1 MSTTHLALVGAGPRG
16 ISVLERL
23 AAYLRAASDKH
34 SQSGQTQYTH
44 PRVTVHIIDDSQI
57 GAGRVWDT
65 TQTRTLCMNTLADAV
80 TLFTEPG
87 STVGAPVLSG
97 PTLYEWIRLI
107 RGDDLLAALDA
118 GTLNY
123 DTDAEVVAAKQ
134 ELFRQHPPRD
144 GIAEDYREEL
154 AGSVEQSNPSRALYG
169 EYLRWVYRV
178 AVAQLPD
185 SVDVV
190 EHNSRA
196 IRIQQA
202 DREAQA
208 GNAGSTPD
216 YDARDSDAPD
226 YDTPDCGTR
235 DYDLITL
242 ADGTTISAHA
252 TVLATGWVLNAD
264 NDEQYQLRAANQSE
278 NLRWIGPNN
287 PVEQPVE
294 MIPAGQPVLV
304 RGLGMGFFDLMAL
317 CTLGRG
323 GFFEVDPTSRS
334 GLRYRASGTE
344 PRFVVTSRRGY
355 PFLPKSDYGSLPP
368 KAQMARLQDA
378 LAAAQ
383 NRARIDFSTDFAPA
397 IIRDAFEAFYRTLA
411 RVRPDAIMTSVD
423 EIISVIDST
432 PVHVLLDSHGVHGA
446 LAQHASEFCD
456 LQPYFHPRAESTS
469 QVADSLARDIDE
481 ALKGTDSP
489 IKAALWVFASCRKPV
504 GIAGSQ
510 GKFTPDSAAPT
521 LHEVMALGQ
530 MVGSGPPLFRS
541 QQLLALVDAGL
552 VDFLGAHPR
561 LEVSA
566 DEFMLTCGSGVA
578 ARRASATT
586 LVDAWLPKPDI
597 RVPADLLSQ
606 SLFASGRIRPF
617 VVDGAQTGSPETDS
631 NTRRT
636 IHPDGSQDSRLHIIG
651 IPTHAQMPDTTI
663 SPMPGTDPLMLQE
676 TDKTARSLHAII
688 RDLPDATRQS

>member
-1 MSTTHLALVGAGPRG
+1 MSTTHIALIGAGPRG

-34 SQSGQTQYTH
+34 SQPGHAQPSA

-65 TQTRTLCMNTLADAV
+65 DQTRTLCMNTLADAV

-87 STVGAPVLSG
+87 SSVGAPVLSG
-97 PTLYEWIRLI
+97 PTLYEWIRLL
-107 RGDDLLAALDA
+107 RGDDLLAALEAD
-118 GTLNY
+118 TLNY
-123 DTDAEVVAAKQ
+123 DTAAEVVAAKQ

-144 GIAEDYREEL
+144 GITEGYREEL

-202 DREAQA
+202 DIQRADRDAQA
-208 GNAGSTPD
+208 GSPDSASDYAAADVGTPN
-216 YDARDSDAPD
+216 
-226 YDTPDCGTR
+226 
-235 DYDLITL
+235 YDLITL
-242 ADGTTISAHA
+242 ADGTTVSAHA

-294 MIPAGQPVLV
+294 TIPAGQPVLV

-344 PRFVVTSRRGY
+344 PQFVVTSRRGY

-368 KAQMARLQDA
+368 KAQMPRLQDA

-383 NRARIDFSTDFAPA
+383 NWERIDFSIDFAPA

-411 RVRPDAIMTSVD
+411 RVRPDTIMTSVD

-432 PVHVLLDSHGVHGA
+432 PVHVLLDSHGVHSA
-446 LAQHASEFCD
+446 LARHTSEFCD

-469 QVADSLARDIDE
+469 QIADSLARDIDE

-489 IKAALWVFASCRKPV
+489 IKAALWVFASCRKHV

-510 GKFTPDSAAPT
+510 GKFTPDSASPS
-521 LHEVMALGQ
+521 LQEVMALGQ

-552 VDFLGAHPR
+552 VEFLGAYPQ
-561 LEVSA
+561 LEISA
-566 DEFMLTCGSGVA
+566 DEFTLTCGSGVA

-597 RVPADLLSQ
+597 RFPADLLSQ
-606 SLFASGRIRPF
+606 SLYASGRIRPF
-617 VVDGAQTGSPETDS
+617 VVDGVQTGSPETDTT
-631 NTRRT
+631 TRRT

-676 TDKTARSLHAII
+676 TDHTARSLHSII
-688 RDLPDATRQS
+688 RDLPDVIPQS

>member
-1 MSTTHLALVGAGPRG
+1 MSTTHIALIGAGPRG

-23 AAYLRAASDKH
+23 AAYLRAASGKH
-34 SQSGQTQYTH
+34 SRPGHTQPSS
-44 PRVTVHIIDDSQI
+44 PRVTVHIIDDAQI

-65 TQTRTLCMNTLADAV
+65 DQTRTLCMNTLADAV

-87 STVGAPVLSG
+87 SSVGAPVLSG
-97 PTLYEWIRLI
+97 PTLYEWIRLL
-107 RGDDLLAALDA
+107 RGDDLLAALEA
-118 GTLNY
+118 GSLNY
-123 DTDAEVVAAKQ
+123 DTAAEVVAAKQ

-196 IRIQQA
+196 ISIQQADIQQA
-202 DREAQA
+202 DRDAQA
-208 GNAGSTPD
+208 GNADSASD
-216 YDARDSDAPD
+216 YDAADVGSPN
-226 YDTPDCGTR
+226 
-235 DYDLITL
+235 YDLITL

-294 MIPAGQPVLV
+294 TIPAGQPVLV

-344 PRFVVTSRRGY
+344 PQFVVTSRRGY

-368 KAQMARLQDA
+368 KAQMPRLQDA
-378 LAAAQ
+378 MAAAQ
-383 NRARIDFSTDFAPA
+383 NWERIDFSIDFAPA

-411 RVRPDAIMTSVD
+411 RVRPDTIMTSVD
-423 EIISVIDST
+423 EIIAVIDST
-432 PVHVLLDSHGVHGA
+432 PVHMLLDSHGVHSA
-446 LAQHASEFCD
+446 LARHTSEFCD

-489 IKAALWVFASCRKPV
+489 IKAALWVFASCRKHV

-510 GKFTPDSAAPT
+510 GKFTPDSASPS
-521 LHEVMALGQ
+521 LQEVMALGQ

-552 VDFLGAHPR
+552 VEFLGADPQ
-561 LEVSA
+561 LEISA
-566 DEFMLTCGSGVA
+566 DEFTLTCGSGVA
-578 ARRASATT
+578 ARRASAAT

-597 RVPADLLSQ
+597 RFPADLLSQ
-606 SLFASGRIRPF
+606 SLYVSGRIRPF
-617 VVDGAQTGSPETDS
+617 VVDGVQTGSPETDTT
-631 NTRRT
+631 TRRT

-676 TDKTARSLHAII
+676 TDHTARSLHAII
-688 RDLPDATRQS
+688 RDLPDATAQS

>member
-1 MSTTHLALVGAGPRG
+1 MSTTHIALIGAGPRG

-23 AAYLRAASDKH
+23 AAYLRAASGKH
-34 SQSGQTQYTH
+34 SRPGHTQPSA
-44 PRVTVHIIDDSQI
+44 PRVTVHIIDDAQI

-65 TQTRTLCMNTLADAV
+65 DQTRTLCMNTLADAV

-87 STVGAPVLSG
+87 SSVGAPVLSG
-97 PTLYEWIRLI
+97 PTLYEWIRLL
-107 RGDDLLAALDA
+107 RGDDLLAALEA
-118 GTLNY
+118 GSLNY
-123 DTDAEVVAAKQ
+123 DTAAEVVAAKQ

-196 IRIQQA
+196 ISIQQADIQQA
-202 DREAQA
+202 DRDAQA
-208 GNAGSTPD
+208 GNADSASD
-216 YDARDSDAPD
+216 YDAADVGSPN
-226 YDTPDCGTR
+226 
-235 DYDLITL
+235 YDLITL

-294 MIPAGQPVLV
+294 TIPAGQPVLV

-344 PRFVVTSRRGY
+344 PQFVVTSRRGY

-368 KAQMARLQDA
+368 KAQMPRLQDA
-378 LAAAQ
+378 MAAAQ
-383 NRARIDFSTDFAPA
+383 NWERIDFSIDFAPA

-411 RVRPDAIMTSVD
+411 RVRPDTIMTSVD
-423 EIISVIDST
+423 EIIAVIDST
-432 PVHVLLDSHGVHGA
+432 PVHMLLDSHGVHSA
-446 LAQHASEFCD
+446 LARHTSEFCD

-489 IKAALWVFASCRKPV
+489 IKAALWVFASCRKHV

-510 GKFTPDSAAPT
+510 GKFTPDSASPS
-521 LHEVMALGQ
+521 LQEVMALGQ

-552 VDFLGAHPR
+552 VEFLGADPQ
-561 LEVSA
+561 LEISA
-566 DEFMLTCGSGVA
+566 DEFTLTCGSGVA
-578 ARRASATT
+578 ARRASAAT

-597 RVPADLLSQ
+597 RFPADLLSQ
-606 SLFASGRIRPF
+606 SLYVSGRIRPF
-617 VVDGAQTGSPETDS
+617 VVDGVQTGSPETDTT
-631 NTRRT
+631 TRRT

-676 TDKTARSLHAII
+676 TDHTARSLHAII
-688 RDLPDATRQS
+688 RDLPDATAQS

>member
-1 MSTTHLALVGAGPRG
+1 MNTTHIALIGAGPRG
-16 ISVLERL
+16 VSVLERL

-34 SQSGQTQYTH
+34 SQPGHTQPSA
-44 PRVTVHIIDDSQI
+44 PRVTVHIIDDAQI

-65 TQTRTLCMNTLADAV
+65 DQTRTLCMNTLADAV

-87 STVGAPVLSG
+87 SSVGAPVLSG

-107 RGDDLLAALDA
+107 RGDDLLAALEA

-123 DTDAEVVAAKQ
+123 DTAAEVVAAKQ

-202 DREAQA
+202 DIQRADRDAQA
-208 GNAGSTPD
+208 GNADSASD
-216 YDARDSDAPD
+216 YDAADVGTPN
-226 YDTPDCGTR
+226 YDF
-235 DYDLITL
+235 ITL

-294 MIPAGQPVLV
+294 TIPAGKPVLV

-344 PRFVVTSRRGY
+344 PQFVVTSRRGY

-368 KAQMARLQDA
+368 KAQMPRLQDA

-383 NRARIDFSTDFAPA
+383 NWERIDFSIDFAPA

-411 RVRPDAIMTSVD
+411 RVRPDTIVTSVD

-432 PVHVLLDSHGVHGA
+432 PVHVLLDSHGVHSA
-446 LAQHASEFCD
+446 LARHASEFCD

-489 IKAALWVFASCRKPV
+489 IKAALWVFASCRKHV

-510 GKFTPDSAAPT
+510 GKFTPDSASPS
-521 LHEVMALGQ
+521 LQEVMALGQ

-541 QQLLALVDAGL
+541 QQLFALVDAGL
-552 VDFLGAHPR
+552 VEFLGALPQ
-561 LEVSA
+561 LEISA
-566 DEFMLTCGSGVA
+566 DEFTLTCGSGVA

-597 RVPADLLSQ
+597 RFPADLLSQ

-617 VVDGAQTGSPETDS
+617 VVDGVETGSPETDTT
-631 NTRRT
+631 TRRT

-651 IPTHAQMPDTTI
+651 IPTHAQIPDTTI

-676 TDKTARSLHAII
+676 TDHTARSLHAII
-688 RDLPDATRQS
+688 RDLPDATPQS

>member
-1 MSTTHLALVGAGPRG
+1 MSTTHIALIGAGPRG

-23 AAYLRAASDKH
+23 AAYLQEASGKH
-34 SQSGQTQYTH
+34 SRPGHAQPSA

-65 TQTRTLCMNTLADAV
+65 DQTRTLCMNTLADAV

-87 STVGAPVLSG
+87 SSVGAPVLSG
-97 PTLYEWIRLI
+97 PTLYEWIRLL
-107 RGDDLLAALDA
+107 RGDDLLAALEA
-118 GTLNY
+118 GSLNY
-123 DTDAEVVAAKQ
+123 DTAAEVVAAKQ

-196 IRIQQA
+196 ISIQQADIQQA
-202 DREAQA
+202 DRDAQA
-208 GNAGSTPD
+208 GNADSASD
-216 YDARDSDAPD
+216 YDAADVGSPN
-226 YDTPDCGTR
+226 
-235 DYDLITL
+235 YDLITL

-278 NLRWIGPNN
+278 YLRWIGPNN

-294 MIPAGQPVLV
+294 TIPAGKPVLV

-344 PRFVVTSRRGY
+344 PQFVVTSRRGY

-368 KAQMARLQDA
+368 KAQMPRLQDA

-383 NRARIDFSTDFAPA
+383 DWERIDFSIDFAPS

-411 RVRPDAIMTSVD
+411 HVRPDTIVTSLD
-423 EIISVIDST
+423 EIVSVIDST
-432 PVHVLLDSHGVHGA
+432 PVHVLLDSHGVHSA
-446 LAQHASEFCD
+446 LARHTSDFCD

-489 IKAALWVFASCRKPV
+489 IKAALWVFASCRKHV

-510 GKFTPDSAAPT
+510 GKFTPDSASPS
-521 LHEVMALGQ
+521 LQEVMALGQ

-552 VDFLGAHPR
+552 VEFLGAYPQ
-561 LEVSA
+561 LEISA
-566 DEFMLTCGSGVA
+566 DEFTLTCGSGVT
-578 ARRASATT
+578 ARRASAAT

-597 RVPADLLSQ
+597 RFPADLLSQ
-606 SLFASGRIRPF
+606 SLYASGRIRPF
-617 VVDGAQTGSPETDS
+617 VVDGVQTGSPETDT

-636 IHPDGSQDSRLHIIG
+636 IHPDGVQDSRLHIIG

-676 TDKTARSLHAII
+676 TDHTARSLHAII
-688 RDLPDATRQS
+688 RDLPDATPQS

>member
-34 SQSGQTQYTH
+34 SQSGQTQHTH

-57 GAGRVWDT
+57 SAGRVWDT
-65 TQTRTLCMNTLADAV
+65 AQTRTLCMNTLADAV

-87 STVGAPVLSG
+87 SSVGAPVLSG

-134 ELFRQHPPRD
+134 ELFRQYPPRD

-196 IRIQQA
+196 VSIQQA

-208 GNAGSTPD
+208 GNAGS
-216 YDARDSDAPD
+216 AP
-226 YDTPDCGTR
+226 

-294 MIPAGQPVLV
+294 TIPAGQTVLV

-323 GFFEVDPTSRS
+323 GFFEVAPTSRS
-334 GLRYRASGTE
+334 GLRYRASGSE
-344 PRFVVTSRRGY
+344 PQFVVTSRRGY

-378 LAAAQ
+378 LAAAH
-383 NRARIDFSTDFAPA
+383 NWARIDFSTDFAPA

-411 RVRPDAIMTSVD
+411 RVRPDAITTSVD
-423 EIISVIDST
+423 EIVSVIDST

-446 LAQHASEFCD
+446 LARHTSEFCD

-489 IKAALWVFASCRKPV
+489 IKAALWVFASCRKHV

-510 GKFTPDSAAPT
+510 GKFTPDSASPH

-552 VDFLGAHPR
+552 VEFLGAHPQ
-561 LEVSA
+561 LEISA
-566 DEFMLTCGSGVA
+566 DEFILTCGSGVA
-578 ARRASATT
+578 ARRASAAT

-597 RVPADLLSQ
+597 RFPADLLSQ

-617 VVDGAQTGSPETDS
+617 VVDGAQTGSPETDIT
-631 NTRRT
+631 TRRT

-651 IPTHAQMPDTTI
+651 IPTHAQMPDATI

-676 TDKTARSLHAII
+676 TDRTARSLHAII

>member
-1 MSTTHLALVGAGPRG
+1 MSTTHIALIGAGPRG

-23 AAYLRAASDKH
+23 AAYLHEASGKH
-34 SQSGQTQYTH
+34 SRPGHAQPSA

-65 TQTRTLCMNTLADAV
+65 DQTRTLCMNTLADAV

-87 STVGAPVLSG
+87 SSVGAPVLSG
-97 PTLYEWIRLI
+97 PTLYEWIRLL
-107 RGDDLLAALDA
+107 RGDDLLAALEA
-118 GTLNY
+118 GSLNY
-123 DTDAEVVAAKQ
+123 DTAAEVVAAKQ

-196 IRIQQA
+196 ISIQQADIQQA
-202 DREAQA
+202 DRDAQA
-208 GNAGSTPD
+208 GNADSASD
-216 YDARDSDAPD
+216 YDAADVGSPN
-226 YDTPDCGTR
+226 
-235 DYDLITL
+235 YDLITL

-278 NLRWIGPNN
+278 DLRWIGPNN

-294 MIPAGQPVLV
+294 TIPAGKPVLV

-344 PRFVVTSRRGY
+344 PQFVVTSRRGY

-368 KAQMARLQDA
+368 KAQMPRLQDA

-383 NRARIDFSTDFAPA
+383 DWERIDFSIDFAPS

-411 RVRPDAIMTSVD
+411 HVRPDTIATSLD

-432 PVHVLLDSHGVHGA
+432 PVHVLLDSHGVHSA
-446 LAQHASEFCD
+446 LARHTSDFCD

-489 IKAALWVFASCRKPV
+489 IKAALWVFASCRKHV

-510 GKFTPDSAAPT
+510 GKFTPDSASPS
-521 LHEVMALGQ
+521 LQEVMALGQ

-552 VDFLGAHPR
+552 VEFLGAYPQ
-561 LEVSA
+561 LEISA
-566 DEFMLTCGSGVA
+566 DEFTLTCGSGVA

-597 RVPADLLSQ
+597 RFPADLLSQ

-617 VVDGAQTGSPETDS
+617 VVDGVQTGSPETDTT
-631 NTRRT
+631 TRRT
-636 IHPDGSQDSRLHIIG
+636 IHPDGVQDSRLHIIG

-676 TDKTARSLHAII
+676 TDHTARSLHAII
-688 RDLPDATRQS
+688 RDLPDATPQS

>member
-1 MSTTHLALVGAGPRG
+1 MSTTHIALIGAGPRG

-23 AAYLRAASDKH
+23 AAYLRAASGKH
-34 SQSGQTQYTH
+34 SRPGHTQPSA
-44 PRVTVHIIDDSQI
+44 PRVTVHIIDDAQI

-65 TQTRTLCMNTLADAV
+65 DQTRTLCMNTLADAV

-87 STVGAPVLSG
+87 SSVGAPVLSG
-97 PTLYEWIRLI
+97 PTLYEWIRLL
-107 RGDDLLAALDA
+107 RGDDLLAALEA
-118 GTLNY
+118 GSLNY
-123 DTDAEVVAAKQ
+123 DTAAEVVAAKQ

-196 IRIQQA
+196 ISIQQADIQQA
-202 DREAQA
+202 DRDAQA
-208 GNAGSTPD
+208 GNADSASD
-216 YDARDSDAPD
+216 YDAADVGSPN
-226 YDTPDCGTR
+226 
-235 DYDLITL
+235 YDLITL

-294 MIPAGQPVLV
+294 TIPAGQPVLV

-344 PRFVVTSRRGY
+344 PQFVVTSRRGY

-368 KAQMARLQDA
+368 KAQMPRLQDA
-378 LAAAQ
+378 MAAAQ
-383 NRARIDFSTDFAPA
+383 NWERIDFSIDFAPA

-411 RVRPDAIMTSVD
+411 RVRPDTIMTSVD
-423 EIISVIDST
+423 EIIAVIDST
-432 PVHVLLDSHGVHGA
+432 PVHMLLDSHGVHSA
-446 LAQHASEFCD
+446 LARHTSEFCD

-489 IKAALWVFASCRKPV
+489 IKAALWVFASCRKHV

-510 GKFTPDSAAPT
+510 GKFTPDSASPS
-521 LHEVMALGQ
+521 LQEVMALGQ

-552 VDFLGAHPR
+552 VDLLGADPQV
-561 LEVSA
+561 ESSA
-566 DEFMLTCGSGVA
+566 DHFTLTCGSGVA
-578 ARRASATT
+578 ARRASAAT

-597 RVPADLLSQ
+597 RFPADLLSQ
-606 SLFASGRIRPF
+606 SLYVSGRIRPF
-617 VVDGAQTGSPETDS
+617 VVDGVQTGSPETDTT
-631 NTRRT
+631 TRRT

-676 TDKTARSLHAII
+676 TDHTARSLHAII
-688 RDLPDATRQS
+688 RDLPDATAQS

>member
-1 MSTTHLALVGAGPRG
+1 MSTTHIALIGAGPRG

-34 SQSGQTQYTH
+34 SQLGHAQPSA
-44 PRVTVHIIDDSQI
+44 PRVTVHIIDDAQI

-65 TQTRTLCMNTLADAV
+65 DQTRTLCMNTLADAV

-87 STVGAPVLSG
+87 SSVGAPVVSG
-97 PTLYEWIRLI
+97 PTLYEWIRLL
-107 RGDDLLAALDA
+107 RGDDLLAALEA

-123 DTDAEVVAAKQ
+123 DTAAEVVAAKQ

-202 DREAQA
+202 DIQQADRDAQA
-208 GNAGSTPD
+208 GSPDSASD
-216 YDARDSDAPD
+216 YDAADV
-226 YDTPDCGTR
+226 DTPN
-235 DYDLITL
+235 YDLITL

-294 MIPAGQPVLV
+294 TIPAGQPVLV
-304 RGLGMGFFDLMAL
+304 RGLGMVFFDLMAL

-344 PRFVVTSRRGY
+344 PQFVVTSRRGY

-368 KAQMARLQDA
+368 KAQMPRLQDA

-383 NRARIDFSTDFAPA
+383 NWERIDFSIDFAPA

-411 RVRPDAIMTSVD
+411 RLRPDMIVTSVD

-432 PVHVLLDSHGVHGA
+432 PVHVLLDSHGVHSA
-446 LAQHASEFCD
+446 LARHASEFCD

-481 ALKGTDSP
+481 ALKGTNSP
-489 IKAALWVFASCRKPV
+489 IKAALWVFASCRKHV

-510 GKFTPDSAAPT
+510 GKFTPDSASPS
-521 LHEVMALGQ
+521 LQEVMALGQ

-552 VDFLGAHPR
+552 VEFLGARPQ
-561 LEVSA
+561 LEISA
-566 DEFMLTCGSGVA
+566 DEFTLTCGSGVA

-597 RVPADLLSQ
+597 RFPADLLSQ

-617 VVDGAQTGSPETDS
+617 VVDGVETGSPETDTT
-631 NTRRT
+631 TRRT
-636 IHPDGSQDSRLHIIG
+636 IHPDGVQDSRLHIIG

-676 TDKTARSLHAII
+676 TDHTARSLYAII
-688 RDLPDATRQS
+688 RDLPDATPQS

>member
-1 MSTTHLALVGAGPRG
+1 MSTTHIALIGAGPRG

-23 AAYLRAASDKH
+23 AAYLRVASGKH
-34 SQSGQTQYTH
+34 SRPGHAQPSA

-65 TQTRTLCMNTLADAV
+65 DQTRTLCMNTLADAV

-87 STVGAPVLSG
+87 SSVGAPVVSG
-97 PTLYEWIRLI
+97 PTLYEWIRLL
-107 RGDDLLAALDA
+107 RGDDLLAAFEA

-123 DTDAEVVAAKQ
+123 DTAAEVVAAKQ

-202 DREAQA
+202 DIQQADRDAQA
-208 GNAGSTPD
+208 GNADSASD
-216 YDARDSDAPD
+216 YDAADVGSPN
-226 YDTPDCGTR
+226 
-235 DYDLITL
+235 YDLITL

-278 NLRWIGPNN
+278 YLRWIGPNN

-294 MIPAGQPVLV
+294 TIPAGKPVLV

-344 PRFVVTSRRGY
+344 PQFVVTSRRGY

-368 KAQMARLQDA
+368 KAQMPRLQDA

-383 NRARIDFSTDFAPA
+383 NWERIDFSIDFAPA

-411 RVRPDAIMTSVD
+411 RVRPDTIVTSVD

-432 PVHVLLDSHGVHGA
+432 PVHVLLDSHGVHSA
-446 LAQHASEFCD
+446 LARHASEFCD

-489 IKAALWVFASCRKPV
+489 IKAALWVFASCRKHV

-510 GKFTPDSAAPT
+510 GKFTPDSASPS
-521 LHEVMALGQ
+521 LQEVMALGQ

-541 QQLLALVDAGL
+541 QQLFALVDAGL
-552 VDFLGAHPR
+552 VEFLGARPQ
-561 LEVSA
+561 LEISA
-566 DEFMLTCGSGVA
+566 DEFTLTCGSGVA

-597 RVPADLLSQ
+597 RFPADLLSQ

-617 VVDGAQTGSPETDS
+617 VVDGVETGSPETDTT
-631 NTRRT
+631 TRRT

-676 TDKTARSLHAII
+676 TDHTARSLHAII
-688 RDLPDATRQS
+688 RDLPDATPQS

>member
-1 MSTTHLALVGAGPRG
+1 MSTTHIALIGAGPRG

-23 AAYLRAASDKH
+23 AAYLQEASGKH
-34 SQSGQTQYTH
+34 SRPGHAQPSA

-65 TQTRTLCMNTLADAV
+65 DQTRTLCMNTLADAV

-87 STVGAPVLSG
+87 SSVGAPVLSG
-97 PTLYEWIRLI
+97 PTLYEWIRLL
-107 RGDDLLAALDA
+107 RGDDLLAALEA
-118 GTLNY
+118 GSLNY
-123 DTDAEVVAAKQ
+123 DTAAEVVAAKQ

-202 DREAQA
+202 DIQRADRDAQA
-208 GNAGSTPD
+208 GNTDSASD
-216 YDARDSDAPD
+216 YDAADVGTPN
-226 YDTPDCGTR
+226 YDF
-235 DYDLITL
+235 ITL

-294 MIPAGQPVLV
+294 TIPAGKPVLV

-344 PRFVVTSRRGY
+344 PQFVVTSRRGY

-368 KAQMARLQDA
+368 KAQMPRLQDA

-383 NRARIDFSTDFAPA
+383 NWERIDFSIDFAPA

-411 RVRPDAIMTSVD
+411 RVRPDTIVTSVD

-432 PVHVLLDSHGVHGA
+432 PVHVLLDSHGVHNA
-446 LAQHASEFCD
+446 LARHASEFCD

-489 IKAALWVFASCRKPV
+489 IKAALWVFASCRKHV

-510 GKFTPDSAAPT
+510 GKFTPDSASPS
-521 LHEVMALGQ
+521 LQEVMALGQ

-552 VDFLGAHPR
+552 VEFLGAYPQ
-561 LEVSA
+561 LEISA
-566 DEFMLTCGSGVA
+566 DEFTLTCGSGVA
-578 ARRASATT
+578 ARRASAAT

-597 RVPADLLSQ
+597 RFPADLLSQ
-606 SLFASGRIRPF
+606 SLYASGRIRPF
-617 VVDGAQTGSPETDS
+617 VVDGVQTGSPETDT

-636 IHPDGSQDSRLHIIG
+636 IHPDGVQDSRLHIIG

-676 TDKTARSLHAII
+676 TDHTARSLHAII
-688 RDLPDATRQS
+688 RDLPDATPQS

>member
-1 MSTTHLALVGAGPRG
+1 MSTTHIALIGAGPRG

-23 AAYLRAASDKH
+23 AAYLHEASGKH
-34 SQSGQTQYTH
+34 SRPGHAQPSA

-65 TQTRTLCMNTLADAV
+65 DQTRTLCMNTLADAV

-87 STVGAPVLSG
+87 SSVGAPVLSG

-107 RGDDLLAALDA
+107 RGDDLLAALEA

-123 DTDAEVVAAKQ
+123 DTAAEVVAAKQ

-196 IRIQQA
+196 VSIQQA
-202 DREAQA
+202 DIQRADRDAQA
-208 GNAGSTPD
+208 GSPD
-216 YDARDSDAPD
+216 SSS
-226 YDTPDCGTR
+226 

-294 MIPAGQPVLV
+294 TIPAGQPVLV

-344 PRFVVTSRRGY
+344 PQFVVTSRRGY

-368 KAQMARLQDA
+368 KAQMPRLQDA

-383 NRARIDFSTDFAPA
+383 DWERIDFSIDFAPA

-411 RVRPDAIMTSVD
+411 RMRPDAIVTSMD

-432 PVHVLLDSHGVHGA
+432 PVHVLLDSHGVHSA
-446 LAQHASEFCD
+446 LARHASEFCD

-489 IKAALWVFASCRKPV
+489 IKAALWVFASCRKHV

-510 GKFTPDSAAPT
+510 GKFTPDSASPS
-521 LHEVMALGQ
+521 LQEVMALGQ

-541 QQLLALVDAGL
+541 QQLFALVDAGL
-552 VDFLGAHPR
+552 VEFLGARPQ
-561 LEVSA
+561 LEISA
-566 DEFMLTCGSGVA
+566 DDFTLTCGSGVA

-597 RVPADLLSQ
+597 RFPADLLSQ

-617 VVDGAQTGSPETDS
+617 VVDGVETGSPETDT

-636 IHPDGSQDSRLHIIG
+636 IHPDGVQDSRLHIIG

-676 TDKTARSLHAII
+676 TDHTARSLHAII
-688 RDLPDATRQS
+688 RDLPDATPQP

>member
-1 MSTTHLALVGAGPRG
+1 MSTTHIALIGAGPRG
-16 ISVLERL
+16 VSVLERL

-34 SQSGQTQYTH
+34 SQPGHTQPSA
-44 PRVTVHIIDDSQI
+44 PRVTVHIIDDAQI

-65 TQTRTLCMNTLADAV
+65 DQTRTLCMNTLADAV

-87 STVGAPVLSG
+87 SSVGAPVLSG

-107 RGDDLLAALDA
+107 RGDDLLAALEA

-123 DTDAEVVAAKQ
+123 DTAAEVVAAKQ

-202 DREAQA
+202 DIQRADRDAQA
-208 GNAGSTPD
+208 GNTDSASD
-216 YDARDSDAPD
+216 YDF
-226 YDTPDCGTR
+226 
-235 DYDLITL
+235 ITL

-294 MIPAGQPVLV
+294 TIPAGQPVLV

-344 PRFVVTSRRGY
+344 PQFVVTSRRGY

-368 KAQMARLQDA
+368 KAQMPRLQDA

-383 NRARIDFSTDFAPA
+383 NWERIDFSIDFAPA

-411 RVRPDAIMTSVD
+411 RVRPDTIMTSVD

-432 PVHVLLDSHGVHGA
+432 PVHVLLDSHGVHSA
-446 LAQHASEFCD
+446 LARHTSEFCD

-469 QVADSLARDIDE
+469 QIADSLARDIDE

-489 IKAALWVFASCRKPV
+489 IKAALWVFASCRKHV

-510 GKFTPDSAAPT
+510 GKFTPDSASPS
-521 LHEVMALGQ
+521 LQEVMALGQ

-552 VDFLGAHPR
+552 VEFLGAYPQ
-561 LEVSA
+561 LEISA
-566 DEFMLTCGSGVA
+566 DEFTLTCGSGVA
-578 ARRASATT
+578 ARRASAAT

-597 RVPADLLSQ
+597 RFPADLLSQ

-617 VVDGAQTGSPETDS
+617 VVDGVQTGSPETDTT
-631 NTRRT
+631 TRRT

-676 TDKTARSLHAII
+676 TDHTARSLHAII
-688 RDLPDATRQS
+688 RDLPDAAPQS

>member
-1 MSTTHLALVGAGPRG
+1 MSTTHIALIGAGPRG

-23 AAYLRAASDKH
+23 AAYLQEASGKH
-34 SQSGQTQYTH
+34 SRPGHAQPSA

-65 TQTRTLCMNTLADAV
+65 DQTRTLCMNTLADAV

-87 STVGAPVLSG
+87 SSVGAPVLSG
-97 PTLYEWIRLI
+97 PTLYEWIRLL
-107 RGDDLLAALDA
+107 RGDDLLAALEA
-118 GTLNY
+118 GSLNY
-123 DTDAEVVAAKQ
+123 DTAAEVVAAKQ

-196 IRIQQA
+196 ISIQQADIQQA
-202 DREAQA
+202 DRDAQA
-208 GNAGSTPD
+208 GNADSASD
-216 YDARDSDAPD
+216 YDAADVGSPN
-226 YDTPDCGTR
+226 
-235 DYDLITL
+235 YDLITL

-278 NLRWIGPNN
+278 YLRWIGPNN

-294 MIPAGQPVLV
+294 TIPAGKPVLV

-344 PRFVVTSRRGY
+344 PQFVVTSRRGY

-368 KAQMARLQDA
+368 KAQMPRLQDA

-383 NRARIDFSTDFAPA
+383 DWERIDFSIDFAPS

-411 RVRPDAIMTSVD
+411 HVRPDTIVTSLD
-423 EIISVIDST
+423 EIVSVIDST
-432 PVHVLLDSHGVHGA
+432 PVHVLLDSHGVHSA
-446 LAQHASEFCD
+446 LARHTSDFCD

-489 IKAALWVFASCRKPV
+489 IKAALWVFASCRKHV

-510 GKFTPDSAAPT
+510 GKFTPDSASPS
-521 LHEVMALGQ
+521 LQEVMALGQ

-552 VDFLGAHPR
+552 VEFLGAYPQ
-561 LEVSA
+561 LEISA
-566 DEFMLTCGSGVA
+566 DEFTLTCGSGVT
-578 ARRASATT
+578 ARRASAAT

-597 RVPADLLSQ
+597 RFPADLLSQ
-606 SLFASGRIRPF
+606 SLYASGRFRPF
-617 VVDGAQTGSPETDS
+617 VVDGVQTGSPETDT

-636 IHPDGSQDSRLHIIG
+636 IHPDGVQDSRLHIIG

-676 TDKTARSLHAII
+676 TDHTARSLHAII
-688 RDLPDATRQS
+688 RDLPDATPQS